1 VGRIDPAFE
10 NCISICGLPHR
21 GHRALRP
28 AGMDIRMRSGNVN
41 DDEEMHYVG
50 ASYVWYSSRF
60 RSRDMCCGFLPTQR
74 RNNEQK
80 ANVSCIQRFRKRQRM
95 QSSHLEIQ
103 SHEQPAVQR
112 ILHGPLFLPFLPPTT
127 PFPPP
132 PPPCCCGTG
141 FLAFNATSC
150 PTAVS
155 TAISK
160 ISCTP
165 SISLLLHSTYV
176 APICFATLAPCS
188 GVTGVRPWVF
198 SRSMQARLVRRSDF
212 RPTRMRGVVGQ
223 KWRTSGYHWE
233 GIRWVEERGWGGKVP
248 CP

>member
-1 VGRIDPAFE
+1 
-10 NCISICGLPHR
+10 
-21 GHRALRP
+21 
-28 AGMDIRMRSGNVN
+28 
-41 DDEEMHYVG
+41 
-50 ASYVWYSSRF
+50 
-60 RSRDMCCGFLPTQR
+60 MCCGLLPMQR
-74 RNNEQK
+74 KDKEQK
-80 ANVSCIQRFRKRQRM
+80 PTSRVYNAVANASKCSRHTSKAK
-95 QSSHLEIQ
+95 
-103 SHEQPAVQR
+103 HEQPAAQS

-132 PPPCCCGTG
+132 PCCCGTG
-141 FLAFNATSC
+141 FLAFIATSC

-223 KWRTSGYHWE
+223 KCRTSGYH
-233 GIRWVEERGWGGKVP
+233 
-248 CP
+248 